1 MTNASNTI
9 DEAAIEQCEER
20 LRLAM
25 LASDVD
31 ALSKLLADDLIFID
45 HQGRR
50 VGKAEDLQIHR
61 SGVLEL
67 AQIEILDRVIRPLDN
82 AALVSLR
89 ARVTGAYYGEKFS
102 EKLVYTR
109 VWSRKSDVWTVISA
123 HCSRITM

>member
-1 MTNASNTI
+1 MTTASNTI
-9 DEAAIEQCEER
+9 DEATIEQCEER

-25 LASDVD
+25 LASDVE
-31 ALSKLLADDLIFID
+31 ALNTLLADDLTFID

-50 VGKAEDLQIHR
+50 VGKADDLQVHR

-67 AQIEILDRVIRPLDN
+67 GQIEILDRVIKPLGN

-89 ARVTGAYYGEKFS
+89 ARVAGAYYGEKFS
-102 EKLVYTR
+102 EKLAYTR
-109 VWSRKSDVWTVISA
+109 VWSRKGDAWVVIAA

>member
-1 MTNASNTI
+1 MTIASDTI
-9 DEAAIEQCEER
+9 HEAVIEQCEER

-25 LASDVD
+25 LAGDVE
-31 ALSKLLADDLIFID
+31 ALNTLLADDLIFID

-50 VGKAEDLQIHR
+50 ASKADDLQVYR

-67 AQIEILDRVIRPLDN
+67 VQIEILDRIIKPLDN

-89 ARVTGAYYGEKFS
+89 ARVAGAYYGEKFS
-102 EKLVYTR
+102 EKLAYTR
-109 VWSRKSDVWTVISA
+109 VWSRTSGAWTIIAA